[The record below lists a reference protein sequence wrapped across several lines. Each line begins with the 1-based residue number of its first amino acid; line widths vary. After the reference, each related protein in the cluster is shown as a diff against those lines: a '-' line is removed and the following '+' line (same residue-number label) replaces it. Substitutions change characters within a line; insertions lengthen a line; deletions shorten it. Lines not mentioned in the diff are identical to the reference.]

1 MNPRTGAV
9 IIGIGV
15 FFLLL
20 LNVRWAEV
28 SAMVRAYT
36 VLAMGIVSIA
46 AFAAVQGS
54 EGEGVEIGTEIGYHV
69 ASGIAAA
76 IIVGSLFAYLGG
88 FPFWSGID
96 WSDQASEDF
105 RLESQVLTEE
115 KAKVIVNET
124 SMEIEVITWDRPEVS
139 ANGTIKVYGSSQ
151 EKAEEF
157 LNQTRVQL
165 TREMEDG
172 MPVFR
177 VMVEGPERGTA
188 GYRGRSL
195 VLTVMVPEE
204 SVLDLSL
211 RSVSGKMVLRGPT
224 MSRGDLRGTS
234 GDIVLDS
241 VEAETLDLS
250 VVSGDITG
258 ELECGSARVKTVS
271 GRIDISI
278 GRRTG
283 GYELSST
290 SGSVICGVPEDE
302 DIGFSLEGST
312 TSGIVD
318 FPVAGLDLTIDRDRR
333 KEGRTPGYESK
344 EIRISISGSTISGDV
359 RVVGAGS

>member
-1 MNPRTGAV
+1 MNPKTGAV

-20 LNVRWAEV
+20 LNVRWGEV

-54 EGEGVEIGTEIGYHV
+54 EGVEVEIGTEISYHV

-88 FPFWSGID
+88 FPFWSEMD
-96 WSDQASEDF
+96 WSERASEDF

-115 KAKVIVNET
+115 KAKLIVNET
-124 SMEIEVITWDRPEVS
+124 SMDIEVVTWERPEVS
-139 ANGTIKVYGSSQ
+139 ANGTITVYGSSQ

-157 LNQTRVQL
+157 LNQSRVQM

-172 MPVFR
+172 LPVFR
-177 VMVEGPERGTA
+177 FTVEGPDRSTA

-195 VLTVMVPEE
+195 VLTIMVPEE

-211 RSVSGKMVLRGPT
+211 RSVSGEMVLRALA

-241 VEAETLDLS
+241 VEAEILDLS
-250 VVSGDITG
+250 VISGDITG
-258 ELECGSARVKTVS
+258 ELECGNARVKTLS
-271 GRIDISI
+271 GKIDISI

-283 GYELSST
+283 SYELSST

-302 DIGFSLEGST
+302 DVGFSLEGST
-312 TSGIVD
+312 TSGVVD
-318 FPVAGLDLTIDRDRR
+318 FPVGDLDLTTDRDRR

-344 EIRISISGSTISGDV
+344 EVRISISGSTISGDV